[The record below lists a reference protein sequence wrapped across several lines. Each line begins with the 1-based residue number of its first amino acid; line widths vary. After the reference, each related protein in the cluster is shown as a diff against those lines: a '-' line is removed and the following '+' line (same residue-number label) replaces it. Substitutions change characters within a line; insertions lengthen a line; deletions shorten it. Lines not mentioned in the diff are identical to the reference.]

1 MVVWKV
7 TCHWFLEN
15 DYSRYD
21 REPTEIG
28 IFTSKPLAALAAID
42 FIKCMNRKYKYRYVR
57 VISKLWNDCIEISE
71 HELYDNCSFYG
82 FADIYFTPVTL
93 NDGLTY

>member
-7 TCHWFLEN
+7 TCHWFQEN

-28 IFTSKPLAALAAID
+28 IFTSRPLAALAALD
-42 FIKCMNRKYKYRYVR
+42 FIKSMNRKCRRRYVR
-57 VISKLWNDCIEISE
+57 VVSALWNDCIEISE
-71 HELYDNCSFYG
+71 YGLYEDCSYG
-82 FADIYFTPVTL
+82 FADIYFTQVTL
-93 NDGLTY
+93 NSGLTY

>member
-7 TCHWFLEN
+7 ACHWYNEN

-28 IFTSKPLAALAAID
+28 IFTSRPLAALAAID
-42 FIKCMNRKYKYRYVR
+42 FIKSMNRKCGRRYIR
-57 VISKLWNDCIEISE
+57 VVSKVWNDCIEILE
-71 HELYDNCSFYG
+71 HDLRDDSAYE
-82 FADIYFTPVTL
+82 FADIYFTQMML
-93 NDGLTY
+93 NSGLTY